1 MLPPTTLPNNSAA
14 ASGSRPAQAPLP
26 AAGGELQAVVKSV
39 ARGDS
44 SGQVFRIQVE
54 ANNRLMELITRAPLA
69 TGDRINLSRT
79 ASGELQIR
87 LPVPTAQPQTG
98 AQGTPA
104 NSGNQILLSVAG
116 QQAQTA
122 ALQSLP
128 LNMPRQALV
137 MQSTPLT
144 AQSGQQP
151 STQGSSNAANRAG
164 DPAARPAPGTNN
176 ASTTTAAT
184 GSQGSSASAANTS
197 APTARSAAPAPA
209 QAQAQT
215 PTPATADKAPTTGG
229 STAQPSAPPAAAA
242 SQSAAAQARPAGGPT
257 TPPQTAQ
264 PPASG
269 QASPPPA
276 PPSTPT
282 TGQQAGQAQVY
293 RAHITQM
300 SNLPSPTTGTGGTA
314 SSSGAA
320 PATQGT
326 ATTGT
331 APGASAQPANTQPG
345 ATTNAPPQPRSQPAT
360 GSTGQSTQAPAST
373 SPQAPPANPANS
385 ANSQSAQ
392 AMSQKGQQLT
402 RTVGQQQPPPAPTQH
417 QVQLNL
423 AGERINLVSPRPL
436 TVGQQVML
444 TRTDAQHVSLSP
456 LPATSTPVQNA
467 VQQPAVQQAL
477 RDALPQQIPFGDA
490 LNQMVQLSQ
499 SPAARNQSAVNQ
511 LVQSML
517 SLFGVTPGSEDA
529 GEAVKRNLQQGG
541 LLTEARLNQGLTDK
555 AAPQTDLKQQLGQ
568 LLKAS
573 EQLPEN
579 ARQQMTRLVDAL
591 QARATS
597 QQVSSLQS
605 WKEQPDGSM
614 ERAYRLDLPIR
625 QGEKLDNAELTIT
638 ERRERQ
644 PDGDMLSLWSAAL
657 HFDLDDYGS
666 VDARLSLEEGW
677 RLQLQFWAEF
687 PHTRE
692 LINTRLEPFTG
703 TLHRQGFVVDNVQ
716 VFAGRPQQE
725 ALNEVRQRL
734 VDVHT

>member
-1 MLPPTTLPNNSAA
+1 
-14 ASGSRPAQAPLP
+14 
-26 AAGGELQAVVKSV
+26 
-39 ARGDS
+39 
-44 SGQVFRIQVE
+44 
-54 ANNRLMELITRAPLA
+54 
-69 TGDRINLSRT
+69 
-79 ASGELQIR
+79 
-87 LPVPTAQPQTG
+87 
-98 AQGTPA
+98 
-104 NSGNQILLSVAG
+104 
-116 QQAQTA
+116 
-122 ALQSLP
+122 
-128 LNMPRQALV
+128 
-137 MQSTPLT
+137 
-144 AQSGQQP
+144 
-151 STQGSSNAANRAG
+151 
-164 DPAARPAPGTNN
+164 
-176 ASTTTAAT
+176 
-184 GSQGSSASAANTS
+184 
-197 APTARSAAPAPA
+197 
-209 QAQAQT
+209 
-215 PTPATADKAPTTGG
+215 
-229 STAQPSAPPAAAA
+229 
-242 SQSAAAQARPAGGPT
+242 
-257 TPPQTAQ
+257 
-264 PPASG
+264 
-269 QASPPPA
+269 
-276 PPSTPT
+276 
-282 TGQQAGQAQVY
+282 
-293 RAHITQM
+293 
-300 SNLPSPTTGTGGTA
+300 
-314 SSSGAA
+314 
-320 PATQGT
+320 
-326 ATTGT
+326 
-331 APGASAQPANTQPG
+331 
-345 ATTNAPPQPRSQPAT
+345 
-360 GSTGQSTQAPAST
+360 
-373 SPQAPPANPANS
+373 
-385 ANSQSAQ
+385 
-392 AMSQKGQQLT
+392 MSQKGQQLT

-444 TRTDAQHVSLSP
+444 TRTGAQHVSLSP

-541 LLTEARLNQGLTDK
+541 LLTESRLNQGLADK
-555 AAPQTDLKQQLGQ
+555 AAPQADLKQQLGQ

-644 PDGDMLSLWSAAL
+644 PDGEMLSLWSAAL